1 MAIATGAGRLK
12 IFLGYSSGVGKSFRM
27 LDEGRRRRERG
38 QDVVVGAVQPFTV
51 GAAADVLQQLP
62 VIPLREAGGG
72 QGMDVEAILQRRPE
86 ICLVD
91 GLAYDNPPGAPRQ
104 HRWQDVEYL
113 LTMGISVIATINL
126 QFIAERQDEVERIT
140 GKRPAQSVP
149 ERLLLQADEIEIV
162 DAPPAAEGGRG
173 EAQRRQLSAL
183 RELALLQAADVV
195 DRQLENYLTAHGIE
209 AHWGT
214 QERILVC
221 VTPYA
226 PAQAMIESGQRNAD
240 RFRGELIV
248 AYVRKRRLPPA
259 QQQELDANL
268 ERGRAARA
276 EIVELAG
283 PNFVDAI
290 LPFARNH
297 GITQIFLGH
306 STHRRWWLFWRRT
319 SLDRLIRDAEGLD
332 VRVFPH

>member
-38 QDVVVGAVQPFTV
+38 QDVVVGAVQPYTV

-195 DRQLENYLTAHGIE
+195 DRQLENYLAAHGIE